1 MPYKIEL
8 EKFVKILIDN
18 KIDVNIIKKLLENF
32 GVDNNK
38 INELLKDVEPQNVEK
53 DDEQYSDL
61 ATLEKDILSL
71 SFDLANVKATLNS
84 LKSRDRKSV
93 V

>member
-71 SFDLANVKATLNS
+71 SLS
-84 LKSRDRKSV
+84 LIHI
-93 V
+93 